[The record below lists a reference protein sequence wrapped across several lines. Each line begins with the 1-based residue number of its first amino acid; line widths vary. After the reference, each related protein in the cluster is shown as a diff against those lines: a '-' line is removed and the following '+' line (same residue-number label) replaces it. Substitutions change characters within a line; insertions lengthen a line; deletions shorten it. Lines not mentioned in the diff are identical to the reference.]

1 MSTRLKVLVDEFVSM
16 GTSMEDSIRLAKEQI
31 ELERKERIEAREL
44 QKQEA
49 EFELL
54 KKKQEAE
61 SELQKQKQEAEFEL
75 LKQKQEAD
83 ERNRV
88 DQLELQRSK
97 LEHDQNIE
105 KSRLEQQRLAAES
118 DSHLRLHEID
128 TRSRVV
134 EDRNGTSGDGNSF
147 RRYDLGIGLFS
158 NIDKDLDPFLIKFTT
173 VAEAYKLP
181 KRLWAI
187 ELAKSL
193 TGDSLLAYETLSGEA
208 RLDFDEVVNAVKR
221 RFGVT
226 IRTSRKK
233 FLQAKCTEN
242 ESQKDYAARLRKY
255 YLEWLD
261 KAEYTR
267 SFDGVLENIVMD
279 RYYESQSQ
287 DLKIYLKEKGKRL
300 KLAEMTEIAEN
311 YIEAHSMFL
320 AIRVT
325 RIRNQLSISFRSN
338 KERWLS

>member
-1 MSTRLKVLVDEFVSM
+1 MSTRLRVLVDEFVSM
-16 GTSMEDSIRLAKEQI
+16 GTNMEDSIRLAKEQI

-49 EFELL
+49 E
-54 KKKQEAE
+54 EARLE
-61 SELQKQKQEAEFEL
+61 RDRLERIEREKSELEL
-75 LKQKQEAD
+75 LKQKQEAEEARL
-83 ERNRV
+83 ERDRL
-88 DQLELQRSK
+88 DRIEREKSELELQRSK
-97 LEHDQNIE
+97 LEHEQNME
-105 KSRLEQQRLAAES
+105 KSRLDHQRLVAES
-118 DSHLRLHEID
+118 DSQLRLREID

-134 EDRNGTSGDGNSF
+134 DDRSGASGDGNSF
-147 RRYDLGIGLFS
+147 RKYDIGIGLFS

-226 IRTSRKK
+226 IRTSRKT

-267 SFDGVLENIVMD
+267 SFDGVLEHIVVD

-287 DLKIYLKEKGKRL
+287 DLKIYLKEKGKKL
-300 KLAEMTEIAEN
+300 K
-311 YIEAHSMFL
+311 
-320 AIRVT
+320 
-325 RIRNQLSISFRSN
+325 
-338 KERWLS
+338 

>member
-16 GTSMEDSIRLAKEQI
+16 GTNMEDSIRLAKEQI

-49 EFELL
+49 EEARLERDRL
-54 KKKQEAE
+54 ERIERDKQKQDVEIK
-61 SELQKQKQEAEFEL
+61 LQKQKQEAEEARLGRDRLDRIEREKSELELQKQKQDVEFEL

-134 EDRNGTSGDGNSF
+134 DDRSGANGDGNSF
-147 RRYDLGIGLFS
+147 RKYDLGIGLFS

-208 RLDFDEVVNAVKR
+208 RLDFDEVVNAVK
-221 RFGVT
+221 
-226 IRTSRKK
+226 
-233 FLQAKCTEN
+233 
-242 ESQKDYAARLRKY
+242 
-255 YLEWLD
+255 
-261 KAEYTR
+261 
-267 SFDGVLENIVMD
+267 
-279 RYYESQSQ
+279 
-287 DLKIYLKEKGKRL
+287 
-300 KLAEMTEIAEN
+300 
-311 YIEAHSMFL
+311 
-320 AIRVT
+320 
-325 RIRNQLSISFRSN
+325 
-338 KERWLS
+338 

>member
-16 GTSMEDSIRLAKEQI
+16 GTNMEDSIRLAKEQI

-44 QKQEA
+44 QIQEA

-61 SELQKQKQEAEFEL
+61 KARLERDRLDRIEREKSELEL
-75 LKQKQEAD
+75 QKQKQEAD

-97 LEHDQNIE
+97 LEHEQNIE

-134 EDRNGTSGDGNSF
+134 DDRSGASGDGNNF
-147 RRYDLGIGLFS
+147 RKYDLGIGLFS

-193 TGDSLLAYETLSGEA
+193 TGDSILAYETLSGEA
-208 RLDFDEVVNAVKR
+208 RLDFEEVVNAVKR
-221 RFGVT
+221 RFEVT

-233 FLQAKCTEN
+233 FVQAKCTEN

-267 SFDGVLENIVMD
+267 SFDGALEHIVMD

-287 DLKIYLKEKGKRL
+287 DLKI
-300 KLAEMTEIAEN
+300 
-311 YIEAHSMFL
+311 
-320 AIRVT
+320 
-325 RIRNQLSISFRSN
+325 
-338 KERWLS
+338 

>member
-16 GTSMEDSIRLAKEQI
+16 GTNMEDSISLAKEQI

-49 EFELL
+49 ELELL

-61 SELQKQKQEAEFEL
+61 EARLERDRLDRIERDKQKQDVEFELLKQKQEAEEARLEKDRLDRIEREKSELELQKQKQDVEFEL

-134 EDRNGTSGDGNSF
+134 EDRSGASGDGNSF

-173 VAEAYKLP
+173 VAEAYRLP

-193 TGDSLLAYETLSGEA
+193 TGDSLLAFETLSGEA
-208 RLDFDEVVNAVKR
+208 RLDFDKVVNAVK
-221 RFGVT
+221 
-226 IRTSRKK
+226 
-233 FLQAKCTEN
+233 
-242 ESQKDYAARLRKY
+242 
-255 YLEWLD
+255 
-261 KAEYTR
+261 
-267 SFDGVLENIVMD
+267 
-279 RYYESQSQ
+279 
-287 DLKIYLKEKGKRL
+287 
-300 KLAEMTEIAEN
+300 
-311 YIEAHSMFL
+311 
-320 AIRVT
+320 
-325 RIRNQLSISFRSN
+325 
-338 KERWLS
+338 

>member
-16 GTSMEDSIRLAKEQI
+16 GTNMEDSIRLAKEQI

-49 EFELL
+49 E
-54 KKKQEAE
+54 EARLE
-61 SELQKQKQEAEFEL
+61 RDRLERIERDKQKQDVEFEL
-75 LKQKQEAD
+75 LKQKQVAEEARLERD
-83 ERNRV
+83 RLERIEREKSELELLKQKQEAEEARLERNRV

-208 RLDFDEVVNAVKR
+208 RLDFDEVVNAV
-221 RFGVT
+221 
-226 IRTSRKK
+226 
-233 FLQAKCTEN
+233 
-242 ESQKDYAARLRKY
+242 
-255 YLEWLD
+255 
-261 KAEYTR
+261 
-267 SFDGVLENIVMD
+267 
-279 RYYESQSQ
+279 
-287 DLKIYLKEKGKRL
+287 
-300 KLAEMTEIAEN
+300 
-311 YIEAHSMFL
+311 
-320 AIRVT
+320 
-325 RIRNQLSISFRSN
+325 
-338 KERWLS
+338 